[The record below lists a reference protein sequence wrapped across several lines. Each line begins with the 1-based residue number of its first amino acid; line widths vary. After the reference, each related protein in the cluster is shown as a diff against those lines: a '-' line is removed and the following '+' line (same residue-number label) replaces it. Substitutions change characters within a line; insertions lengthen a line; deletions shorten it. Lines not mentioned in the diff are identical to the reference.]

1 MREDERTG
9 RPEAVSATVEAA
21 RPLAAS
27 VQADR
32 LDPGLYLVSTP
43 IGTARDITLRA
54 LDVLNAADLLAAE
67 DTRTLR
73 HLMSIHG
80 IPLRG
85 RRILAYHD
93 HNADRAR
100 PAILSAIA
108 EGLSVAYCSDA
119 GTPLVADPGFRLSR
133 DVAGAGGRVHA
144 VPGASA
150 LLAALTVAGLPS
162 DRFLF
167 AGFAPSQKGAR
178 RRWLERQ
185 ASLDAT
191 VVIFESPRRVKDMLR
206 DLCEI
211 DEERDIAVCREL
223 TKKFEEV
230 LCGPAR
236 SVMEGIPEEGLRGEV
251 VVVMAPGGEMAA
263 DDGAVRAALA
273 ERLGRM
279 TMRDAAAEV
288 AAAVGRPRK
297 DVYRMA
303 LTMQEERDD
312 DDADALD

>member
-1 MREDERTG
+1 MREDERPG
-9 RPEAVSATVEAA
+9 RPDAGPAGAEPA
-21 RPLAAS
+21 RAHPASVLAA
-27 VQADR
+27 R
-32 LDPGLYLVSTP
+32 LDPGLYLVATP
-43 IGTARDITLRA
+43 IGAARDITLRA
-54 LDVLNAADLLAAE
+54 LDVLNAADVLAAE

-85 RRILAYHD
+85 RRVLAYHD

-100 PAILSAIA
+100 PAILSAISD
-108 EGLSVAYCSDA
+108 GLAVAYCSDA

-150 LLAALTVAGLPS
+150 LLAALTVAGMPT

-185 ASLDAT
+185 AGLDAT
-191 VVIFESPRRVKDMLR
+191 VVMFESPRRVKDMLK

-211 DEERDIAVCREL
+211 DGDRDIAICREL

-230 LCGPAR
+230 LRGPAR
-236 SVMEGIPEEGLRGEV
+236 SLVEIVPDAGLRGEI
-251 VVVMAPGGEMAA
+251 VVVMAPPVPQAA
-263 DDGAVRAALA
+263 GDETVRAALA
-273 ERLGRM
+273 GRLGRM

-288 AAAVGRPRK
+288 AAALGRPRK

-303 LTMQEERDD
+303 LAMQEEWDGDD
-312 DDADALD
+312 DHALD